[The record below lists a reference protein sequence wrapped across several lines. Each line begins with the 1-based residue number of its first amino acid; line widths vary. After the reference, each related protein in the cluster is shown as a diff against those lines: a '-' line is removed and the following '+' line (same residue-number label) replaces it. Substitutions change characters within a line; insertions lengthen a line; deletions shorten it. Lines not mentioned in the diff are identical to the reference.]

1 MTALQKALF
10 QKPPMR
16 VAEARGLSQ
25 GKLSRMADVGYS
37 TIRRIFDDPYYS
49 VNFATLERIAKALEV
64 PVTDLIEEVPDDSN
78 R

>member
-1 MTALQKALF
+1 MIKQRIRE
-10 QKPPMR
+10 M
-16 VAEARGLSQ
+16 AESKGISQ

-64 PVTDLIEEVPDDSN
+64 SATDLIEEVPDNPKQS
-78 R
+78 